1 MVVTSAVNDGSRN
14 TEWFLSYYDLFVRN
28 AFGNYRDILR
38 EMAHSPLMAE
48 NLSFLQSRSSAYI
61 WERYKIKTQAD
72 ENFAREIMQLF
83 TMGINKLNM
92 DGTLVLNDQGET
104 MLAYTNEDIESFA
117 RAWTG
122 FDLQP
127 RRSNIEGRDNRLDP
141 MKIQAIWRDR
151 FPKTDSAGGYIGD
164 RFQKCQDLPLKAFLK
179 QGATYR
185 FLGNSPLPELMS
197 DPSEFA
203 TVETTKRI
211 VLAQSSTLRS
221 FLCNADANGNCDFQ
235 NTVTLPSSIN
245 YCGDGPECDLG
256 LIRVVQVANNAY
268 YEYVQEPCV
277 NHAFYPDAKIISQR
291 YSWDPQ
297 MCANPALPDAAEAC
311 CETFKNRADRN
322 SRFDGERMIFDSA
335 KERCTDISKDLCDNL
350 DRVNGQRHETSMYF
364 WTPDKCDILV
374 KVKKDGAISIVHQTV
389 DSGNVV
395 SHVDESNENFFRV
408 LWKKKNAW
416 PKANQNNCGDCKV
429 VSGDQCLCNAFVR
442 EQQVFSDSAPPA
454 SVEDALSSLS
464 IGAPNPNIFA
474 ASSFT
479 LVTDPNTGITTY
491 LKNGNINKNTV
502 FELTDDKGRHFFLK
516 NCRETVYVNGLTGQ
530 YTGFYF
536 RNPPHFM
543 NLVPAETALRYV
555 FVLNFIY
562 I

>member
-1 MVVTSAVNDGSRN
+1 VVVTNAVNDGSRN
-14 TEWFLSYYDLFVRN
+14 TEWFLSYYDIFVRN

-38 EMAHSPLMAE
+38 EMIYSPLMAE

-92 DGTLVLNDQGET
+92 DGTLALNDQDET

-203 TVETTKRI
+203 TVETTKRVI
-211 VLAQSSTLRS
+211 LAQSSTLRS
-221 FLCNADANGNCDFQ
+221 FLCNADPNGNCNFQ
-235 NTVTLPSSIN
+235 NTVTLPSSISN
-245 YCGDGPECDLG
+245 CGDGPECDLG
-256 LIRVVQVANNAY
+256 LIRVVQAASNAY

-277 NHAFYPDAKIISQR
+277 NHAFYPDAKLISPR
-291 YSWDPQ
+291 YSWDTQ

-311 CETFKNRADRN
+311 CETFKYRADRN
-322 SRFDGERMIFDSA
+322 SRYDGERMIFNSA
-335 KERCTDISKDLCDNL
+335 EERCAEIDKTLCDNL

-364 WTPDKCDILV
+364 WTPDKCDIMV
-374 KVKKDGAISIVHQTV
+374 KVKKNGAISIVHQTT

-408 LWKKKNAW
+408 LWTKNNAW
-416 PKANQNNCGDCKV
+416 PKAKENCGDCKV

-442 EQQVFSDSAPPA
+442 EHQVFSDDAPPA
-454 SVEDALSSLS
+454 SVEDALFSLS
-464 IGAPNPNIFA
+464 IGAPNPNIYA

-479 LVTDPNTGITTY
+479 VVTDPNTGITTY

-516 NCRETVYVNGLTGQ
+516 NLRENVYVNGLTGQ

-543 NLVPAETALRYV
+543 SLVPSETALRYV
-555 FVLNFIY
+555 FILNALMSE
-562 I
+562 